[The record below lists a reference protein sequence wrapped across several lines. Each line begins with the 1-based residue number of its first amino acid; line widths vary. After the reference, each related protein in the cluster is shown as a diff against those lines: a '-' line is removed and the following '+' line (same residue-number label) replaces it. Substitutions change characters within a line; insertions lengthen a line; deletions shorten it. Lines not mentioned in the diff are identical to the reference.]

1 MQYAYITLLSTDN
14 YLEGVLVL
22 NESLKLVNSKY
33 KLVVLVTSQVSHS
46 VENTLNRLGIPT
58 IRKEMNIL
66 PSKKLQVQNERVGYN
81 YWNNT
86 FDCLLVFD
94 LIEFDKIVFLDSDMM
109 VIENIDE
116 LFDKPHMS
124 AVKDPGSDVLNSGTF
139 VAVPEAGL
147 VDKILSVLPIVEKEE
162 YYFGDQTVLQYY
174 YKDWPNKKELHLD
187 EKYNAFVCSLHWFIN
202 SEGYRINGLS
212 KNLCVIHFVGPQKPW
227 MFTDE
232 EIAEK
237 FSGYIKD
244 GNPYAIQMTRQYLYL
259 LKQVNDKLNSLL

>member
-1 MQYAYITLLSTDN
+1 MHYAYITLLSTDN

-46 VENTLNRLGIPT
+46 VESTLNRLGIPT
-58 IRKEMNIL
+58 IHKEKNIL

-124 AVKDPGSDVLNSGTF
+124 AVKDPGTDVLNSGTF

-147 VDKILSVLPIVEKEE
+147 VDKILNVLPLVEKDK

-187 EKYNAFVCSLHWFIN
+187 EKYNMFVGSLHWFIN
-202 SEGYRINGLS
+202 VEGYHINGPS
-212 KNLCVIHFVGPQKPW
+212 KNLSVIHFVGPKKPW
-227 MFTDE
+227 MLTE
-232 EIAEK
+232 QELSEK
-237 FSGYIKD
+237 YSGYEKD
-244 GNPYAIQMTRQYLYL
+244 RNPYAIQMTIQYLNL
-259 LKQVNDKLNSLL
+259 LNQIKEKLTS